1 MNDNKIIVKI
11 SEGLGNQL
19 FMYANAYC
27 LAQKYNLDL
36 FIDAKS
42 GYYNEKHIYPF
53 ILDNFSI
60 SSNYAKEYEIFN
72 SATKNIFK
80 KILIFSDR
88 FKKNKRFFFENK
100 DNNKK
105 SIFLPLILDS
115 RSPSVYIDG
124 NFESEKYFID
134 YKDQIL
140 SEFKIINSHKFHNHY
155 YKLIKNNNVVAISI
169 RQNRYSERV
178 KNYNS
183 TYGINKSIKFV
194 NDTVE
199 YINNAIEYITPKILD
214 PIFLVW
220 SNDFTNLDKY
230 FPKDKFVFVINDNNK
245 YLADFYLLTQ
255 CKYHIVGPSTFSWW
269 GAWLSNYNNK
279 ICIRPSNINPSNNSD
294 FWPESWVSI

>member
-1 MNDNKIIVKI
+1 M
-11 SEGLGNQL
+11 
-19 FMYANAYC
+19 
-27 LAQKYNLDL
+27 
-36 FIDAKS
+36 
-42 GYYNEKHIYPF
+42 
-53 ILDNFSI
+53 
-60 SSNYAKEYEIFN
+60 
-72 SATKNIFK
+72 
-80 KILIFSDR
+80 
-88 FKKNKRFFFENK
+88 
-100 DNNKK
+100 
-105 SIFLPLILDS
+105 
-115 RSPSVYIDG
+115 
-124 NFESEKYFID
+124 
-134 YKDQIL
+134 
-140 SEFKIINSHKFHNHY
+140 
-155 YKLIKNNNVVAISI
+155 IKNNNVVAISI